1 MFRGGDQSLRVITNR
16 YREKDGGEMA
26 AENLIT
32 WLRNNADCP
41 FPKTLALVYAFLSC
55 SLDVAL
61 DFAHTLLKLLLQ
73 HWTVGAP
80 SDAPNLPNERGN
92 VHAKICALGKHC
104 GLGAGCATSAR
115 CTLSDGAK
123 ALQKSVLFFFF
134 SLLIIQIRVLLGTF
148 PVTCCPSAGRT
159 HERSS

>member
-41 FPKTLALVYAFLSC
+41 FPKTLALVYAFLDPPPI
-55 SLDVAL
+55 LL
-61 DFAHTLLKLLLQ
+61 TPLLKLLLQ

-134 SLLIIQIRVLLGTF
+134 SLLIIQIRVLLGKFPFTF
-148 PVTCCPSAGRT
+148 CPSAGRT